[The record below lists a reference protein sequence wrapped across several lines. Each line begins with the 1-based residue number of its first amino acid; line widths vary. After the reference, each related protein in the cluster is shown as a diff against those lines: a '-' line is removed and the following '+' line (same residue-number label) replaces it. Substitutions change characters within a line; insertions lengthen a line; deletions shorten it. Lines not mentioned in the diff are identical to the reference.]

1 MTGCF
6 CKKICV
12 TLKKSSYF
20 LKFEFYL
27 ECRSQFAPVFLVVH
41 LLVLVPLLLLLLLLL
56 FLLVQP
62 LLRQNPLDDLCL
74 RSGHRGGGGRGGG
87 TLGVSLSLNLSAWSS
102 GGGGGGVGRFGGNPR
117 GLKLV

>member
-1 MTGCF
+1 M
-6 CKKICV
+6 CV
-12 TLKKSSYF
+12 TLKKCSCF
-20 LKFEFYL
+20 LKNKFYL

-56 FLLVQP
+56 LFLLVQP

-74 RSGHRGGGGRGGG
+74 RSRHGGGGGRGGG
-87 TLGVSLSLNLSAWSS
+87 TLGVSLTWILTTWSS
-102 GGGGGGVGRFGGNPR
+102 GDGGGGGGRFGGDPR